1 VSSFSKESKDSR
13 KRIKDNTKSP
23 FPCLK
28 FIIKKFRI
36 YSPVPIKDQQMDLKS
51 GKIKHWVSM
60 FKDSPS
66 TLFLRMEKFKRK
78 CKRDPKTDP

>member
-1 VSSFSKESKDSR
+1 
-13 KRIKDNTKSP
+13 
-23 FPCLK
+23 
-28 FIIKKFRI
+28 
-36 YSPVPIKDQQMDLKS
+36 MDLKS